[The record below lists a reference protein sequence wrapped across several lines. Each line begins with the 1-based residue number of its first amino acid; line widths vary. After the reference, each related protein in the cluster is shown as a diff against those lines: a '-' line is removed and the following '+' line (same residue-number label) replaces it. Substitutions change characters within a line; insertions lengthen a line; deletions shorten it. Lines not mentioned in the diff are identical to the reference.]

1 MPLKHDTETLMV
13 FFLGLL
19 IALSGAVVAFLPPVS
34 VSIWPWA
41 VAFALSLVYPLVLYP
56 MMKERRADYEFRALH
71 FVPALI
77 LLLWLALDLLVTFRP
92 GWQVLQSLY
101 TWGWSVGVVAAAFFL
116 LVWFCLRVIRQRIP
130 RLGWL
135 TAIFLPFV
143 LLSQLSERQ
152 DWDRQVAMT
161 LWDGQGLQS
170 GTGQIAVGGTSSN
183 LDPSSDGAEEQ
194 WRAELRR
201 MERRRQRIQEER
213 SSSTLSESPVVAG
226 AKTGTVIASGGLPEK
241 PATVDPDEG
250 TPPPVLPSSGF
261 GLEGLGLFAVAGY
274 CASLHR
280 RTILRRRVI

>member
-13 FFLGLL
+13 LFLGLL
-19 IALSGAVVAFLPPVS
+19 IALAGAVVAFLPPVS
-34 VSIWPWA
+34 ISVWPWA
-41 VAFALSLVYPLVLYP
+41 AAFAVSLVYPLALYP

-92 GWQVLQSLY
+92 NWQILQSLY
-101 TWGWSVGVVAAAFFL
+101 TWGWSIGVVAAAFVL
-116 LVWFCLRVIRQRIP
+116 LVWFCLRVIRQRVP

-135 TAIFLPFV
+135 LAIFLPFII
-143 LLSQLSERQ
+143 LAQLSERQ
-152 DWDRQVAMT
+152 EWDRQLAMT

-201 MERRRQRIQEER
+201 MERRRQRIEEER
-213 SSSTLSESPVVAG
+213 SSSTVSESPVVAG
-226 AKTGTVIASGGLPEK
+226 AKTGTIIASGGLPEK

-250 TPPPVLPSSGF
+250 TPPPVLPSSGL
-261 GLEGLGLFAVAGY
+261 GLGSLGLFTVAGY

-280 RTILRRRVI
+280 RTILRRRA